1 LLYGTITA
9 MDGRDLDFW
18 ESLAERRIREAAEQ
32 GEFDDLPGSSKPLSG
47 LDGTYDPHW
56 WVKEWL
62 RRTSLENTATELIRT
77 VRFELPRLK
86 ATSHSPRT
94 KERVAELNAV
104 IEELN
109 RSLGSADR
117 IDLIEI

>member
-1 LLYGTITA
+1 MADKPLEY
-9 MDGRDLDFW
+9 W

-32 GEFDDLPGSSKPLSG
+32 GEFDDLPGSGRPLPS

-56 WVKEWL
+56 WTKEWL
-62 RRTSLENTATELIRT
+62 RRTTLDETAAELRRAIRS
-77 VRFELPRLK
+77 ELPRLK
-86 ATSHSPRT
+86 ASPDSSKTR
-94 KERVAELNAV
+94 ER

-109 RSLGSADR
+109 TAITELNRDLAADAQ